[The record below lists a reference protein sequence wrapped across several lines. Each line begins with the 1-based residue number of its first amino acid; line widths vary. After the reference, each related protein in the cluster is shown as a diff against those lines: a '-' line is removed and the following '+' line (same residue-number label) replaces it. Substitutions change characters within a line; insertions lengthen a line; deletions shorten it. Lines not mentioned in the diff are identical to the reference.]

1 MYVHYLTSRVA
12 TCSAGKV
19 LKEAG
24 LECDTKLLASS
35 TKVLSFRKP
44 LQPAK
49 QALQPGATT
58 QTQNGGSSSNSSSSP
73 QTAGEECAEEIC
85 AVPAS

>member
-1 MYVHYLTSRVA
+1 MLS
-12 TCSAGKV
+12 GKLFKDV
-19 LKEAG
+19 G

-35 TKVLSFRKP
+35 SKVLSFRKP
-44 LQPAK
+44 LQPKPA
-49 QALQPGATT
+49 AAPATA
-58 QTQNGGSSSNSSSSP
+58 QSHSSPSSP